1 MKKSEKTSDVEQHF
15 IILSIQ
21 NARFWNLSSQE
32 LKLIA
37 KVLHS
42 SRKLLVSS
50 LAQIWLSFKQIMS
63 VFIKVLCLLIT
74 EAFLL
79 KDLVLSNDI
88 VRLLTSI
95 NIYGTTRVKLC
106 SRILLY
112 SVVTTPFTWI
122 TLTLYFPITWTLL
135 ILITL
140 LKGT

>member
-140 LKGT
+140 LKAT

>member
-50 LAQIWLSFKQIMS
+50 LAHIWLSFKQIMS

-140 LKGT
+140 LKAT

>member
-88 VRLLTSI
+88 VRLLTSV

-140 LKGT
+140 LKAT

>member
-63 VFIKVLCLLIT
+63 VFIKALCLLIT